1 MLSPNEQIIVR
12 SFAEQ
17 IQADIR
23 TAIKTKRITKFGAV
37 NSSGRLHDSVEIVYA
52 DNGFKIIANG
62 YIDSLIWG
70 RRPGSF
76 PPIAAIE
83 SWIREKPI
91 SSSLPIK
98 SLAYAIA
105 QTLKGDPKESNLY
118 KYGNMVWRTH
128 KGANSGLLEDA
139 LAQGKFDTFID
150 LIASQ
155 AVEGLTENIVNAFD
169 IKTE

>member
-1 MLSPNEQIIVR
+1 MLTPNEQLIVR

-62 YIDSLIWG
+62 YIEGLIDG
-70 RRPGSF
+70 IAPGQSTARVLD
-76 PPIAAIE
+76 IKT
-83 SWIREKPI
+83 WINEKPVNTP
-91 SSSLPIK
+91 LPTNT
-98 SLAYAIA
+98 LAYLI
-105 QTLKGDPKESNLY
+105 TRSISKK
-118 KYGNMVWRTH
+118 GNMVWRTH

-139 LAQGKFDTFID
+139 LAQGKFDTFVD